1 MCVFSFQT
9 HYTISHAL
17 ARLGTPY
24 LEGVGARE
32 YWMLPNFLPLALRMF
47 WYGNNI
53 WTNNNV
59 VGSSTTI
66 PAGLV
71 CLRLPRYHTKA
82 ACHHPIWIRSLTHRT
97 VLSYMDVLYST
108 AEQITVCILWNS
120 SSTHHSSACYPL
132 LTGHHKDSPA
142 LSESCAVFAQCVMCG
157 KCFEYRCTYKHTLP
171 HPIRRGE
178 RISQRSKGL
187 KWNFPSNSSRIR
199 TTSFAG
205 RDALVQLPV
214 CCVARSSLSENN
226 EGGTYYRVMEGV
238 ALIRFNQN
246 TWVVLSVYPKGFPQS
261 AL

>member
-1 MCVFSFQT
+1 MKFF
-9 HYTISHAL
+9 I
-17 ARLGTPY
+17 
-24 LEGVGARE
+24 
-32 YWMLPNFLPLALRMF
+32 
-47 WYGNNI
+47 
-53 WTNNNV
+53 
-59 VGSSTTI
+59 
-66 PAGLV
+66 
-71 CLRLPRYHTKA
+71 
-82 ACHHPIWIRSLTHRT
+82 HP
-97 VLSYMDVLYST
+97 
-108 AEQITVCILWNS
+108 
-120 SSTHHSSACYPL
+120 PL
-132 LTGHHKDSPA
+132 LCLLPSADWPSQRLTGIIRIVRRLRS
-142 LSESCAVFAQCVMCG
+142 MCHVW
-157 KCFEYRCTYKHTLP
+157 EVLWISMYKHTLP

-199 TTSFAG
+199 TTSFTG